1 MKRKLSPIMIFIAFV
16 NLILF
21 FIKFFIGIRTNSLC
35 IYTDSVNNLMDTL
48 SALLAAIGVFFLS
61 RPKTENFPFGF
72 GRLEYITGFIMSVIM
87 TAAGLSFAY
96 GSLERFFAPTPVW
109 FSAKYAV
116 IVGVTCLVKFAMGI
130 VLSFKYKKDRSPVLK
145 TVMMDS
151 FLDCGITLAALVSFT
166 LTNMTGILLDAFIGL
181 AISII
186 IAVSGIKLII
196 FSLSPLIGRADSETE
211 EIIREIILEA
221 DGNITVSDIKIHN
234 YGIGRRIA
242 DIYLCGKTVESRS
255 AVQKTIKNR
264 LTEEL
269 GLQSAVEWEDII

>member
-1 MKRKLSPIMIFIAFV
+1 MKRRLSPIMIFIAFV

-21 FIKFFIGIRTNSLC
+21 FVKFFIGIRTNSLC

-48 SALLAAIGVFFLS
+48 SALLAAVGVFFLS
-61 RPKTENFPFGF
+61 QPKTEKFPFGF

-116 IVGVTCLVKFAMGI
+116 IVGATCLVKLAMGI
-130 VLSFKYKKDRSPVLK
+130 FLSVKYQKDRSPVLK

-151 FLDCGITLAALVSFT
+151 FLDCGITVAALVSFT
-166 LTNMTGILLDAFIGL
+166 LTNKTGVLLDAFIGL

-186 IAVSGIKLII
+186 IAVSGIKLI
-196 FSLSPLIGRADSETE
+196 FSSLSPLIGRADDETE
-211 EIIREIILEA
+211 EEIRKIILET
-221 DGNITVSDIKIHN
+221 DENITVLDIKIHN
-234 YGIGRRIA
+234 YGIGRQIA
-242 DIYLCGKTVESRS
+242 DIYLGDKAIDCRS

-269 GLQSAVEWEDII
+269 HLESAVEWEDTI